1 MIASVGPSTFSFLY
15 SLEVV
20 AIILALN
27 MHGRKCYSMYQ
38 SYYLVHITIILA
50 IYNLHRACNKS
61 IMTGSTSAAGSAYPS
76 TALEVTPWVSEIRV
90 VRSLDVCLVFCTS
103 LFVLFSLFISPLYP
117 LSFFDFRLLTIPF
130 VVLTHYLPF
139 SIQSCRFC
147 YATQHLC
154 QRSFYKIFVKF
165 RNS

>member
-1 MIASVGPSTFSFLY
+1 MLQHVS
-15 SLEVV
+15 
-20 AIILALN
+20 IILFSA
-27 MHGRKCYSMYQ
+27 HYDYC
-38 SYYLVHITIILA
+38 A

-76 TALEVTPWVSEIRV
+76 TALEVILWVSEIRV

-103 LFVLFSLFISPLYP
+103 LFVLLSLFISPLYP

-139 SIQSCRFC
+139 SIQSCRSC

-154 QRSFYKIFVKF
+154 QRSFLQDFCKI
-165 RNS
+165 